1 VGTINKTKLENVLQ
15 RVDRSIEQDA
25 GANLERGRNVLATL
39 TWNWTFPSYIS
50 YKFSKW
56 RISSGIQNLLQ

>member
-25 GANLERGRNVLATL
+25 GANLERGKNGIELK
-39 TWNWTFPSYIS
+39 P
-50 YKFSKW
+50 KF
-56 RISSGIQNLLQ
+56 NNE

>member
-25 GANLERGRNVLATL
+25 GANLERGITL
-39 TWNWTFPSYIS
+39 LVAPPEHIP
-50 YKFSKW
+50 
-56 RISSGIQNLLQ
+56 GQNLVTGLAKLEAHESVGV